1 MNLSNGEKI
10 NQNVYEF
17 DVLLKSTG
25 DDFELTSYQAA
36 LSFDTS
42 IAGGANI
49 IFTYLE
55 NTSELNNIPSTGIG
69 VNTSGGKAKLTF
81 ASFPSSEII
90 GEQVKRI
97 GRFRLECSNSF
108 DINPSVNWNFQGNIA
123 TIITG
128 TAFENITNPSNHISD
143 IGGINQIEVSQVAA
157 SGTPDAGTAPEK
169 TIDGLGYYDSD
180 PLSRWAVMPMPQWIS
195 YDLGSEKLISTV
207 KIAFANFHLN
217 RIYQYSV
224 SVSTDNLNWTE
235 IVTNASSVPEEW
247 TTAEFSQVSARYVKI
262 DLISSTNNPNQ
273 WANIWET
280 EIWGENKS
288 TSVETIDDAQPTDF
302 ELLQNYPNPFNPT
315 TKIRFSLP
323 ENKKVKLTVFNILG
337 EAVSE
342 LVNEEMTMGLH
353 EVNFDAGNL
362 ASGIYV
368 YRLDVE
374 NQFSDIK
381 KMILLK

>member
-1 MNLSNGEKI
+1 
-10 NQNVYEF
+10 
-17 DVLLKSTG
+17 
-25 DDFELTSYQAA
+25 
-36 LSFDTS
+36 
-42 IAGGANI
+42 
-49 IFTYLE
+49 
-55 NTSELNNIPSTGIG
+55 
-69 VNTSGGKAKLTF
+69 
-81 ASFPSSEII
+81 
-90 GEQVKRI
+90 
-97 GRFRLECSNSF
+97 
-108 DINPSVNWNFQGNIA
+108 
-123 TIITG
+123 
-128 TAFENITNPSNHISD
+128 
-143 IGGINQIEVSQVAA
+143 
-157 SGTPDAGTAPEK
+157 
-169 TIDGLGYYDSD
+169 
-180 PLSRWAVMPMPQWIS
+180 MPMPQWIS
-195 YDLGSEKLISTV
+195 YDLGSEQLISTV
-207 KIAFANFHLN
+207 KISFANFHLN